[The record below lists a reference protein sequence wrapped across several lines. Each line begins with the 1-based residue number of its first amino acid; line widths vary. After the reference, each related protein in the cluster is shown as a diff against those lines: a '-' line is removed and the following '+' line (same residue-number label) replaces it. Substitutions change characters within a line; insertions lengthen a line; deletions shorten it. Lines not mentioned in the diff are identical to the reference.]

1 MLKTSLLCLLAAVAL
16 AQTDTPIHLAPGF
29 HGRQRVIMSGT
40 GTMTKSGV
48 GIRYKTV
55 LVWTGVP
62 PDNFGRL
69 LGGGISVDDN
79 GIHRVMVDS
88 RYGSYFGYDIAISEG
103 DSSNG
108 HLATFLPPSHVDH
121 LLERIAGNTSLR
133 LTPLPT
139 YPPPQIVHDGDIIEL
154 DLMVSPDGK
163 QTLIDHIEILSH
175 QPVPSGAR
183 TAAEPRDF
191 TVDDGPVTFDATQF
205 TIWKQGQQIPESW
218 GFTARPG
225 ATFWISFPGQGR
237 YILSLTPHD
246 GFTKS
251 GAIRDNVMSFE
262 IAGQEYEV
270 RFMSPIAGAGKA
282 WNLYMLHDVTYEPS
296 QHQQKIVNIGTD
308 RLENLLPKH

>member
-1 MLKTSLLCLLAAVAL
+1 MLKTSLLCLVAAVAL

-69 LGGGISVDDN
+69 LGGGITVDAD

-88 RYGSYFGYDIAISEG
+88 RNGSYFGYDIVIGEG
-103 DSSNG
+103 DAANG
-108 HLATFLPPSHVDH
+108 HLATFLPPSHVDR

-139 YPPPQIVHDGDIIEL
+139 YPTPQIVHDGDIIEL
-154 DLMVSPDGK
+154 DLMISPDGK
-163 QTLIDHIEILSH
+163 QTLTDHIEILSH
-175 QPVPSGAR
+175 QRVPPAAR
-183 TAAEPRDF
+183 TAADLLDF

-205 TIWKQGQQIPESW
+205 TMWKQGQQLQELL

-225 ATFWISFPGQGR
+225 ATFWIALPGQGR
-237 YILSLTPHD
+237 YIFSLTPHS

-251 GAIRDNVMSFE
+251 GAIRDNVISFE

-282 WNLYMLHDVTYEPS
+282 WNLYMLHDLTYEPS
-296 QHQQKIVNIGTD
+296 QHEQRIVNTGTD